1 MGYGWVVK
9 PNGTVSFLFTIF
21 YFPNSSFLVF
31 RISYFNQIENQN
43 SNYIQTKFKLQ
54 ANLTAQ
60 TRIHVCNIYCYI
72 YVFHR

>member
-1 MGYGWVVK
+1 MAGWSSRMGR
-9 PNGTVSFLFTIF
+9 FLFFLLFSTFQI
-21 YFPNSSFLVF
+21 PLFLVF

-43 SNYIQTKFKLQ
+43 SNYIQTEFKLQ